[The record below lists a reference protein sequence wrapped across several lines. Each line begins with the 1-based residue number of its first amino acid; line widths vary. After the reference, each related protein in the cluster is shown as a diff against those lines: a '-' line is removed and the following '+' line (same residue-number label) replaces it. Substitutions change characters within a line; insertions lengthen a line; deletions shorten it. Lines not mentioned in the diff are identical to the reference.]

1 MPYLGPRSFDTAPL
15 TTNNLAY
22 LNNKLAESHP
32 SPNVSRSSSISTSP
46 EETLSI
52 TTPLST
58 ISSTSSVTD
67 IIPSSAGHEGELDN
81 DDNQTVVFQHED
93 ASSSSIST
101 ITELKPSLLRKKSGE
116 LVKSSLKLPSLKRSS
131 SMPNAKS
138 VRFANRLEDIKFF
151 DKLERPTAV
160 SAEASPVG
168 SPVSSPSLRPSWDFA
183 SPEEGDFDN
192 TTDYLSE
199 YWEILHNDVPHT
211 SNVVNFGKFNSDKPI
226 ILESLKLNSTKDSLI
241 GFVYV
246 RNLGYEKKILIKLT
260 FDDWNSF
267 IEIDNANYISS
278 NHIFR
283 YMEDGVSYDKFSF
296 IIKLRNLGIYK
307 LQMNLKFCI
316 KYQVNQMEYWENNDT
331 KNYTVTLKKITKRG
345 IQRRKSFDTDLDDIK
360 FRLKTNMNFNDSF
373 SLPFTTQSQRN
384 FEPRTSKHYLLRKI
398 NSESAIPTLSSLT
411 PTSCSL
417 PPTTLKSNYS
427 PPSAYNI
434 TPKSL
439 AASSDPLYH
448 KIIENYCFF
457 GSPSHQLKG
466 HDQVPDYADSFCLS

>member
-183 SPEEGDFDN
+183 SPEEGDSDN

>member
-22 LNNKLAESHP
+22 LNDKLAESHP

-52 TTPLST
+52 STPLST

-168 SPVSSPSLRPSWDFA
+168 SPVSSPSLRPSWDF
-183 SPEEGDFDN
+183 SSSDEEDLDN

-260 FDDWNSF
+260 FDDWKSF

-307 LQMNLKFCI
+307 SQMNLKFCI
-316 KYQVNQMEYWENNDT
+316 KYQVNQTEYWDNNDM
-331 KNYTVTLKKITKRG
+331 KNYTVTLKKNSKRG
-345 IQRRKSFDTDLDDIK
+345 TQRRKSFDTDLDDIK
-360 FRLKTNMNFNDSF
+360 FKLKTNLNFNDSF
-373 SLPFTTQSQRN
+373 SLPFTTQSQRT

-398 NSESAIPTLSSLT
+398 NSESAIPTLNSIT

-417 PPTTLKSNYS
+417 PPTTLKPNYS
-427 PPSAYNI
+427 PSSAYT

-439 AASSDPLYH
+439 AASSDPVYH

-457 GSPSHQLKG
+457 GSSSHQFKG